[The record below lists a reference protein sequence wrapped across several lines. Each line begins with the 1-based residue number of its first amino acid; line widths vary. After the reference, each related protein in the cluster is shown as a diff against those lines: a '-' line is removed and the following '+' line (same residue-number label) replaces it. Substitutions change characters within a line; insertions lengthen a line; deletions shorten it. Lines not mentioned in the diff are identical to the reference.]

1 MFIISIIIASLGV
14 LPLPIAFAAAAICVV
29 IFGIVPL
36 HELYESIDWPII
48 VLLAAMIPLGTAL
61 ESTGATALLVSNIAV
76 LGKTTGPVFM
86 LVIILII
93 TMTLSDVMGENGTI
107 VFFTCNHCPYVV
119 GSEPRIERIAEISRS
134 SGIGFAGINSNDP
147 VKYESD
153 SWGNMVKRAS
163 KGMSYA
169 YLHDSS
175 QEIALSYG
183 AERTPEFYLIN
194 SRQEVI
200 YRGRM
205 DDSPRDPSHAT
216 TSELEDAINS
226 LVSGQEISIART
238 ESIGC
243 SVKWKA

>member
-1 MFIISIIIASLGV
+1 MLYLGKRLFLQRIELHKLVRRIMHPTQSIEPGSSAPDFELPNANASLGKK
-14 LPLPIAFAAAAICVV
+14 
-29 IFGIVPL
+29 
-36 HELYESIDWPII
+36 D
-48 VLLAAMIPLGTAL
+48 
-61 ESTGATALLVSNIAV
+61 
-76 LGKTTGPVFM
+76 
-86 LVIILII
+86 
-93 TMTLSDVMGENGTI
+93 MTLSDVMGENGAV

-119 GSEPRIERIAEISRS
+119 GSEPRIERIAKLSRS
-134 SGIGFAGINSNDP
+134 SGLGFAGINSNDP

-153 SWGNMVKRAS
+153 SWENMIKRAS
-163 KGMSYA
+163 KGMSYV

-183 AERTPEFYLIN
+183 AERTPEFYLLN
-194 SRQEVI
+194 SKKEVA

-226 LVSGQEISIART
+226 LISGQEISIIRT

-243 SVKWKA
+243 SVKWKTHPVKWKD